1 MGKQIAEAKKQ
12 FTQELERVYHAT
24 YTGKD
29 FVPEVNDRLNRDAVF
44 AEFIE
49 LTKSCL
55 TQSRVL
61 GILNETLGENDVIV
75 GAAGSLPGDL
85 QRTWQSKGV
94 NTYHLEYGYS
104 CMGYEIAIVRCE
116 ISRAAT

>member
-1 MGKQIAEAKKQ
+1 M
-12 FTQELERVYHAT
+12 
-24 YTGKD
+24 
-29 FVPEVNDRLNRDAVF
+29 PEVNDRLNRDAVF

-75 GAAGSLPGDL
+75 GAAGSLRFTTD
-85 QRTWQSKGV
+85 
-94 NTYHLEYGYS
+94 
-104 CMGYEIAIVRCE
+104 MAIKR
-116 ISRAAT
+116 R